1 MLAVLLFVT
10 TNFSHIHI
18 RYCLDGEESP
28 VTIHFESENTHPIDS
43 LGEDNVSDIE
53 NELYLKTLITKSF
66 DDSVLHN
73 PIHQSLSLIRKT
85 TQKYSHSHES
95 IIPETPASFLPP
107 QRAPPLKA

>member
-18 RYCLDGEESP
+18 RYCFDGQESP
-28 VTIHFESENTHPIDS
+28 VSIHIESEKSHSFDS
-43 LGEDNVSDIE
+43 FGEENVSDIE
-53 NELYLKTLITKSF
+53 NELYLNTLITKSF
-66 DDSVLHN
+66 NDSVLHS